1 VISFAGKANAC
12 QFRRVVLVEL
22 ADVRIVQRP
31 DERRLPFGAG
41 FYFAARGKL
50 RCENLDG
57 NRAVEAGVTS
67 TNAHAARIEN
77 GLDLIR
83 SEIDAG

>member
-1 VISFAGKANAC
+1 MISFAWKANAC
-12 QFRRVVLVEL
+12 QFRRVVVVES

-31 DERRLPFGAG
+31 EERRLPFEAG

-57 NRAVEAGVTS
+57 NRAVEAGVTPI
-67 TNAHAARIEN
+67 AARIEN